1 MAFYRIRV
9 ELGAKGAV
17 IRATV
22 RYVQIKG
29 ISYLIGDLRLIFFF
43 FDEAEKGFRVKSGY
57 PRNVSDTQALHLGHL
72 LRGLDHERRL
82 APLSPVRNRREI
94 RAISLDHE
102 PLNRNNLQ
110 YLSYCIGLGEGNDA
124 GKGEIETEFKKFFG
138 GFSSA

>member
-43 FDEAEKGFRVKSGY
+43 FDEAEKGFGVKSGY
-57 PRNVSDTQALHLGHL
+57 PRDVSETQALHLGDFFRRLH
-72 LRGLDHERRL
+72 HERRF
-82 APLSPVRNRREI
+82 APLSPVRDRREI
-94 RAISLDHE
+94 RAISLNHE
-102 PLNRNNLQ
+102 PLN
-110 YLSYCIGLGEGNDA
+110 
-124 GKGEIETEFKKFFG
+124 
-138 GFSSA
+138 